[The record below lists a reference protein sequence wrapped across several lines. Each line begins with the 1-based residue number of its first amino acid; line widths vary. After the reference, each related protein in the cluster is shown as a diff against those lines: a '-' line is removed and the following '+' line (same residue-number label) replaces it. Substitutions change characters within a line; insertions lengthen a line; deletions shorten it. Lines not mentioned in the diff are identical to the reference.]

1 MFKAAWAQRLAQAK
15 QLAASV
21 KRDLNKTDKQIDLF
35 LDRIVEAENP
45 SVISAY
51 EKKIALLE
59 KQKLVMAEKLEK
71 QGKPQHAYDELFE
84 LALKFLSNP
93 WKLWASGEITLR
105 KTVLRLAFAERMAYS
120 RNEGFRTPQVSVPFR
135 FLGNLTRKNEMV
147 HPTGFEPVTSAF
159 GGQHSIQLS
168 YGCFFVICADV

>member
-1 MFKAAWAQRLAQAK
+1 MESDFEAILRAMQPAENLYKITSAMFKSAWAQRLAQAK
-15 QLAASV
+15 QLAVSV

-45 SVISAY
+45 SVINAY

-71 QGKPQHAYDELFE
+71 QGKPQHAYDDLFE

-93 WKLWASGEITLR
+93 WKLWASGEIN
-105 KTVLRLAFAERMAYS
+105 LAQ
-120 RNEGFRTPQVSVPFR
+120 N
-135 FLGNLTRKNEMV
+135 
-147 HPTGFEPVTSAF
+147 SA
-159 GGQHSIQLS
+159 
-168 YGCFFVICADV
+168 